1 VPADDSPESPPVPWD
16 RLGVDVARL
25 RSYLKGSVM
34 RDLLPPSVAVV
45 VAGPADF
52 TGELLAAEQACLGER
67 AVESRRRDFT
77 AGRVCARRA
86 LADLGLD
93 PAPVPSAADR
103 SPVWPAGVVGTITHT
118 KGYCAAAAARADEVR
133 SVGMDAEQH
142 KILDA
147 GVRRLVLLP
156 EEVERYGRLPAGI
169 SWPALI
175 FSAKETIYKVWHPVV
190 GTWLDFRDASVEIDP
205 DAGSWTARI
214 APAKVEAAREKV
226 SDPPHLITGRF
237 TVDASL
243 VRTAAVLPHR

>member
-1 VPADDSPESPPVPWD
+1 
-16 RLGVDVARL
+16 
-25 RSYLKGSVM
+25 M

-52 TGELLAAEQACLGER
+52 TGELLDAERACLGER

-86 LADLGLD
+86 IAALGFD
-93 PAPVPSAADR
+93 PVPVPSAADR

-118 KGYCAAAAARADEVR
+118 RGYCAAATARADEIR

-156 EEVERYGRLPAGI
+156 EEVERCERLPAGV
-169 SWPALI
+169 SWPALV
-175 FSAKETIYKVWHPVV
+175 FSAKESVYKVWHPVV
-190 GTWLDFRDASVEIDP
+190 GTWLDFRDALVEFDP
-205 DAGSWTARI
+205 DSGSWTARI
-214 APAKVEAAREKV
+214 APDKVEAAREKV
-226 SDPPHLITGRF
+226 SDPPRLITGRF
-237 TVDASL
+237 AVDTGL
-243 VRTAAVLPHR
+243 VRTAAVLPHH